1 MGITMRA
8 SFRALAIAGALTTMA
23 ALCPLTAQSD
33 VADAGDDAPRRAV
46 VSDADVKKA
55 LTEIRTSWRDFNTC
69 DRSDVC
75 SAYFDTYGV
84 AITFGDGSIAPFS
97 HLRRRTLSAHDCI
110 VNARA
115 ALEQKDRGL
124 AVQWVMASQAVH
136 PQLRAWMGD
145 HPDAVVEALS
155 HCCF

>member
-1 MGITMRA
+1 MRA
-8 SFRALAIAGALTTMA
+8 SFRALALAGALTTMA
-23 ALCPLTAQSD
+23 ALLPLTAQSD
-33 VADAGDDAPRRAV
+33 VADANDDAAGPAV
-46 VSDADVKKA
+46 VSDADVKKS
-55 LTEIRTSWRDFNTC
+55 LTEIRNSWRDFNTC

-75 SAYFDTYGV
+75 SAYFDTFGV
-84 AITFGDGSIAPFS
+84 ALTFADGSIAPFS

-136 PQLRAWMGD
+136 PLLRAWMGD
-145 HPDAVVEALS
+145 HPDAVIAALN

>member
-1 MGITMRA
+1 MRA
-8 SFRALAIAGALTTMA
+8 SFRALAIAGALTAMA
-23 ALCPLTAQSD
+23 ALFPLTAQSD
-33 VADAGDDAPRRAV
+33 VADVGDDAPRRVV

-55 LTEIRTSWRDFNTC
+55 LTEIRNSWRDFNTC
-69 DRSDVC
+69 DRSNVC
-75 SAYFDTYGV
+75 SAYFDTFGV
-84 AITFGDGSIAPFS
+84 ALTFADGSIAPFS

-124 AVQWVMASQAVH
+124 AVQWVMASQAER
-136 PQLRAWMGD
+136 PPLRVWMGD
-145 HPDAVVEALS
+145 HPDAVIEALN

>member
-1 MGITMRA
+1 MRA
-8 SFRALAIAGALTTMA
+8 SLRALAIAGALITMA
-23 ALCPLTAQSD
+23 ALFPLTAQSD
-33 VADAGDDAPRRAV
+33 AADTGGDAPRQAV

-55 LTEIRTSWRDFNTC
+55 LTEICSFRRDFNTC

-75 SAYFDTYGV
+75 SAYFDTFGV
-84 AITFGDGSIAPFS
+84 ALTFGDGSIAPFS

-110 VNARA
+110 VNART

-124 AVQWVMASQAVH
+124 AVQWVMASQAEH

>member
-1 MGITMRA
+1 MRA
-8 SFRALAIAGALTTMA
+8 SFRALAIAGALTALA
-23 ALCPLTAQSD
+23 ALFPLTAQSD
-33 VADAGDDAPRRAV
+33 VTDAGADAPRRVV

-75 SAYFDTYGV
+75 SAYFDTFGV
-84 AITFGDGSIAPFS
+84 ALTFGDGSIAPFS

-124 AVQWVMASQAVH
+124 AVQWVMASQAER

-145 HPDAVVEALS
+145 HPDAVIEALS

>member
-1 MGITMRA
+1 MRA

-23 ALCPLTAQSD
+23 ALCPLTARSD
-33 VADAGDDAPRRAV
+33 VADGNGAPGRAV
-46 VSDADVKKA
+46 ASDAEVKKA
-55 LTEIRTSWRDFNTC
+55 LTDIRASWRDFNTC

-75 SAYFDTYGV
+75 SAYFDTFGV
-84 AITFGDGSIAPFS
+84 ALTFGDGSIAPFS

-124 AVQWVMASQAVH
+124 AVQWVMASQAEH

-145 HPDAVVEALS
+145 HPDAVIEALH

>member
-1 MGITMRA
+1 MRA

-33 VADAGDDAPRRAV
+33 VADAGDDAPRRVV

>member
-1 MGITMRA
+1 MRA
-8 SFRALAIAGALTTMA
+8 SFRALAIAGALTAMA
-23 ALCPLTAQSD
+23 ALFPLTAQSD
-33 VADAGDDAPRRAV
+33 AADAGGDAPRRAV
-46 VSDADVKKA
+46 ASDADVKQA
-55 LTEIRTSWRDFNTC
+55 LTEIRNSWRDFNTC

-75 SAYFDTYGV
+75 SAYFDTFGV
-84 AITFGDGSIAPFS
+84 ALTFADGSIAPFS

-124 AVQWVMASQAVH
+124 AVQWVMASQAEH
-136 PQLRAWMGD
+136 PPLRSWMGD
-145 HPDAVVEALS
+145 HPDAVIEALS

>member
-1 MGITMRA
+1 MRA

-23 ALCPLTAQSD
+23 ALFPLTAQSD
-33 VADAGDDAPRRAV
+33 A

-75 SAYFDTYGV
+75 SAYFDTFGV
-84 AITFGDGSIAPFS
+84 ALSFGDGSIAPFS
-97 HLRRRTLSAHDCI
+97 HLRRRTLSEHDCI

-124 AVQWVMASQAVH
+124 AVQWVMASEVEH

-145 HPDAVVEALS
+145 HPDAVIEALH

>member
-1 MGITMRA
+1 MRD

-23 ALCPLTAQSD
+23 ALFPLTAQSD
-33 VADAGDDAPRRAV
+33 VADSTPLAV
-46 VSDADVKKA
+46 VSEADVKRA

-75 SAYFDTYGV
+75 SAYFDTFGV
-84 AITFGDGSIAPFS
+84 ALTFGDGSIAPFS

-124 AVQWVMASQAVH
+124 AVQWVMASQAMH
-136 PQLRAWMGD
+136 PQMRAWMGD
-145 HPDAVVEALS
+145 HPDAVIEALS

>member
-1 MGITMRA
+1 
-8 SFRALAIAGALTTMA
+8 MA
-23 ALCPLTAQSD
+23 ALFPLTAQSD
-33 VADAGDDAPRRAV
+33 VADTDGDAPRRLV
-46 VSDADVKKA
+46 VSAAEVKKA
-55 LTEIRTSWRDFNTC
+55 LTEIRNSWRDFNTC

-75 SAYFDTYGV
+75 SAYFDTFGV
-84 AITFGDGSIAPFS
+84 ALTFADGSIAPFS

-145 HPDAVVEALS
+145 RPDAVIEALN

>member
-1 MGITMRA
+1 MRA
-8 SFRALAIAGALTTMA
+8 SFRALAIASALTTMA
-23 ALCPLTAQSD
+23 ALFPLTAQSD
-33 VADAGDDAPRRAV
+33 VADTGTDAPRRVV

-55 LTEIRTSWRDFNTC
+55 LTEIRNSWRDFNTC

-75 SAYFDTYGV
+75 SAYFDTFGV
-84 AITFGDGSIAPFS
+84 ALTFADGSIAPFS

-124 AVQWVMASQAVH
+124 AVQWVMAAQAEH

-145 HPDAVVEALS
+145 HPDAVIEALN

>member
-1 MGITMRA
+1 MRA

>member
-1 MGITMRA
+1 MRD
-8 SFRALAIAGALTTMA
+8 SFRALAIVGALAAMA
-23 ALCPLTAQSD
+23 MLFPLTAQSD
-33 VADAGDDAPRRAV
+33 VADAEADAPPRAI

-75 SAYFDTYGV
+75 SAYFDTFGV
-84 AITFGDGSIAPFS
+84 ALTFGDGSIAPFS

-110 VNARA
+110 ANARA
-115 ALEQKDRGL
+115 ALEQKERGL
-124 AVQWVMASQAVH
+124 AVQWVMASQAEH

>member
-1 MGITMRA
+1 MRD
-8 SFRALAIAGALTTMA
+8 SFRALAIAGALAAMA
-23 ALCPLTAQSD
+23 ALFPLTAQSD
-33 VADAGDDAPRRAV
+33 VAEAGGDAPGQAV
-46 VSDADVKKA
+46 VSGADVKKA
-55 LTEIRTSWRDFNTC
+55 LTEIRSAWRDFNTC

-75 SAYFDTYGV
+75 SAYFDTFGV
-84 AITFGDGSIAPFS
+84 ALTFGDGSIAPFS

-115 ALEQKDRGL
+115 ALEQKERGL
-124 AVQWVMASQAVH
+124 AVQWVMASQAEH

-145 HPDAVVEALS
+145 HPDAIVEALS

>member
-1 MGITMRA
+1 MRD
-8 SFRALAIAGALTTMA
+8 SFRALAIVGALTTLA
-23 ALCPLTAQSD
+23 ALFPLTAQSD
-33 VADAGDDAPRRAV
+33 VADPGGDAASRPIA
-46 VSDADVKKA
+46 SDADVKRA

-75 SAYFDTYGV
+75 SAYFDTFGV
-84 AITFGDGSIAPFS
+84 ALTFGDGSIAPFS

-115 ALEQKDRGL
+115 ALEQKNRGL

-145 HPDAVVEALS
+145 HPDAVIEALS

>member
-1 MGITMRA
+1 MRA
-8 SFRALAIAGALTTMA
+8 SFRALALASALTTMA
-23 ALCPLTAQSD
+23 ALLPLTAQSD
-33 VADAGDDAPRRAV
+33 VPDTGADAPRRV
-46 VSDADVKKA
+46 IVSNADVKKA
-55 LTEIRTSWRDFNTC
+55 LTEIRNSWRNFNTC

-75 SAYFDTYGV
+75 SAYFDTFGV
-84 AITFGDGSIAPFS
+84 ALTFADGSIAPFS

-124 AVQWVMASQAVH
+124 AVQWVMASQAEH
-136 PQLRAWMGD
+136 PPLRAWMGD
-145 HPDAVVEALS
+145 HPDAVIEALN

>member
-1 MGITMRA
+1 MRD

-23 ALCPLTAQSD
+23 ALFPLTAQSD
-33 VADAGDDAPRRAV
+33 VADAGGDAARGVV

-75 SAYFDTYGV
+75 SAYFDTFGV
-84 AITFGDGSIAPFS
+84 ALTFGDGSIAPFS

-124 AVQWVMASQAVH
+124 AVQWVMASQAEH

-145 HPDAVVEALS
+145 HPDAVIEALG